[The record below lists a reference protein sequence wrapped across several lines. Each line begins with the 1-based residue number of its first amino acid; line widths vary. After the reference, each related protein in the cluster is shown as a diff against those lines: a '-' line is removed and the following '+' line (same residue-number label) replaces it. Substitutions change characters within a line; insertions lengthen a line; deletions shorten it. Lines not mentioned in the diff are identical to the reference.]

1 MKPRDIIPGWNYLE
15 YLLLRATAALVN
27 ALPITWSTKIARF
40 IGDIIFWLF
49 TGRRKVA
56 SRNVDL
62 AFKETKSKA
71 EKKKIVRE
79 AFRNLATSL
88 MEFFRIPSVMR
99 NAEACIEIEGT
110 EALDR
115 AFAKGKGVIFVVSHL
130 GAWEYLSF
138 LFYLRDYPCSVVV
151 RNTKNPYIFEWIQDL
166 RKMIKQNPITRKNSI
181 REVLLEL
188 KKKKLVAI
196 LIDQWAGPEGLIVD
210 FFGTPTSTTSIP
222 ARLARKTGAA
232 LVPGYCVR
240 KSPGFYKIII
250 RPEVEV
256 ETGAEDFERT
266 ITVQMNQQL
275 EEQIRAYPEQ
285 WLWTHRRWKTVNPG
299 YGRQD

>member
-1 MKPRDIIPGWNYLE
+1 M
-15 YLLLRATAALVN
+15 
-27 ALPITWSTKIARF
+27 
-40 IGDIIFWLF
+40 
-49 TGRRKVA
+49 
-56 SRNVDL
+56 
-62 AFKETKSKA
+62 
-71 EKKKIVRE
+71 
-79 AFRNLATSL
+79 
-88 MEFFRIPSVMR
+88 
-99 NAEACIEIEGT
+99 
-110 EALDR
+110 
-115 AFAKGKGVIFVVSHL
+115 
-130 GAWEYLSF
+130 
-138 LFYLRDYPCSVVV
+138 
-151 RNTKNPYIFEWIQDL
+151 
-166 RKMIKQNPITRKNSI
+166 
-181 REVLLEL
+181 LLEL

-256 ETGAEDFERT
+256 ETGAEDFERA

-275 EEQIRAYPEQ
+275 EEQIRAYPDQ
-285 WLWTHRRWKTVNPG
+285 WLWTHRRWKKVHPG